1 MDLPALLRHADLL
14 LAAEPC
20 CLQLRGKQL
29 GLTELCALGHAL
41 RPLCTRNQI
50 PFCVND
56 RLDVALAVGA
66 DVIHLGQS
74 DLPLAE
80 VLHLREQFA
89 IEGLRVGISTHDV
102 EQAKAAEAAGADYIG
117 FGPVFSTQ
125 TKADAAPTVGLVA
138 LREVTSAV
146 GLPVV
151 AIGGITLD
159 NVDSVAQA
167 GANAAAAIAAIDQA
181 ADPTWAGRTIAR
193 AFGAV
198 R

>member
-1 MDLPALLRHADLL
+1 
-14 LAAEPC
+14 
-20 CLQLRGKQL
+20 
-29 GLTELCALGHAL
+29 
-41 RPLCTRNQI
+41 
-50 PFCVND
+50 VND